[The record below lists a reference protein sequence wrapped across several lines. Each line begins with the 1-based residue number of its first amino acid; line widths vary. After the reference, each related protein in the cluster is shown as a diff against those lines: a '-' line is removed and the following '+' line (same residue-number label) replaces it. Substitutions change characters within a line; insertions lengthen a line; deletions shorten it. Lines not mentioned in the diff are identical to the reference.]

1 MCLSVPSIAWRR
13 IYCSY
18 YAGQT
23 YAYFLMQ
30 FTAVVYLLWL
40 LPVVCWRLWVS
51 RTITP
56 EMRAALPTRVY
67 FIMGLQDT
75 LYNLFTTVSGHPHI
89 HTHFRLLWRHSS
101 LRWAGRALSQRFRTS
116 CRNTSSSRSAAPP
129 CRNRSAL
136 LVLLRHILR
145 SRCCAGCPFA
155 NRDVRS
161 SNDAGFHAAARLCR
175 PSVISVVLAMAT
187 RTSAAKGETAK
198 QLASHRWGR
207 SATGSKRV

>member
-40 LPVVCWRLWVS
+40 LPVVCWRLWVW

-89 HTHFRLLWRHSS
+89 HTHLSFAVASFLSALGWTGTVTALQDELQEHVFFAQRCSS
-101 LRWAGRALSQRFRTS
+101 LPQSQRPPRSPPPHPAFPMLCWLS
-116 CRNTSSSRSAAPP
+116 ICKSR
-129 CRNRSAL
+129 RSL
-136 LVLLRHILR
+136 I
-145 SRCCAGCPFA
+145 
-155 NRDVRS
+155 
-161 SNDAGFHAAARLCR
+161 
-175 PSVISVVLAMAT
+175 
-187 RTSAAKGETAK
+187 E
-198 QLASHRWGR
+198 
-207 SATGSKRV
+207 